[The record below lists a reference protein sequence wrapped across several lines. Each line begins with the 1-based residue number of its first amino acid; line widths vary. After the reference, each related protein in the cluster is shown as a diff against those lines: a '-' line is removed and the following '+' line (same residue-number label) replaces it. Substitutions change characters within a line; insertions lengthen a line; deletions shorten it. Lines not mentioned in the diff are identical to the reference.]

1 MKRGKY
7 RTILAS
13 LAGGLWMLMVVG
25 LSLAQ
30 EAKPGEAAKSEASAA
45 APGAPA
51 AAAPGPKLPTY
62 FTATSDDPKK
72 PPPWP
77 DPTGGATGVWAT
89 PAGDGK
95 GDIPEKLSVQDVYDR
110 MAHNLYSINFV
121 WALIA
126 GFLVMFMQAGFMLVE
141 TGLCR
146 AKNSSHTAAMNLMIY
161 PLGGIAFF
169 IYGFAIGW
177 GNWWNGPV
185 PPGWYASL
193 GPGLS
198 MLGDGWGIGAAVDA
212 AGKATGA
219 FTYGIIGLKGFF
231 LNGAVGDV
239 AVLVLFFF
247 MMVFMDTT
255 ATIPTGA
262 MAERWSWKNF
272 VLYGFWVA
280 LPYCLYANWVWGGGW
295 LAQGGINW
303 GLGHGAVD
311 FAGSGVVHAMGG
323 IIALAGGIVIGP
335 RIGKYVNGKPV
346 AMPAHDLPMAI
357 VGCFIL
363 AFGWFGFNPGSSLAG
378 TDLRISFIVV
388 NTMLASVA
396 AAFTCMLYMMM
407 RGEKPDPGMLVNGML
422 AGL

>member
-1 MKRGKY
+1 MKMKRVRGSY
-7 RTILAS
+7 FFAS
-13 LAGGLWMLMVVG
+13 LAIGLWMVLFTG
-25 LSLAQ
+25 LSFAAE
-30 EAKPGEAAKSEASAA
+30 EAKAPEPAKAEAPAA
-45 APGAPA
+45 APAAPA
-51 AAAPGPKLPTY
+51 AAAPAPKLPTY

-72 PPPWP
+72 PPAWP
-77 DPTGGATGVWAT
+77 DPTGAAAGVWAT

-95 GDIPEKLSVQDVYDR
+95 GDIPEKLSIQDVYDR

-121 WALIA
+121 WALVA

-169 IYGFAIGW
+169 LYGFAIGW

-185 PPGWYASL
+185 PPGWFASL

-198 MLGDGWGIGAAVDA
+198 VLNGGWGLGAAVDA

-219 FTYGIIGLKGFF
+219 FTYGIIGTTGWF
-231 LNGAVGDV
+231 LTGVANDV
-239 AVLVLFFF
+239 AVMVLFFF

-280 LPYCLYANWVWGGGW
+280 LPYCLYANWVWGTERWTSPAPVLSTRWAGLLPW
-295 LAQGGINW
+295 L
-303 GLGHGAVD
+303 V
-311 FAGSGVVHAMGG
+311 
-323 IIALAGGIVIGP
+323 
-335 RIGKYVNGKPV
+335 R
-346 AMPAHDLPMAI
+346 
-357 VGCFIL
+357 
-363 AFGWFGFNPGSSLAG
+363 WFS
-378 TDLRISFIVV
+378 DR
-388 NTMLASVA
+388 ASVNMTRTGGRKRCLGTA
-396 AAFTCMLYMMM
+396 S
-407 RGEKPDPGMLVNGML
+407 PWS
-422 AGL
+422 

>member
-30 EAKPGEAAKSEASAA
+30 EAKPAEEPAKVATSAETA
-45 APGAPA
+45 
-51 AAAPGPKLPTY
+51 PKLPPY
-62 FTATSDDPKK
+62 FAATSPDPQK
-72 PPPWP
+72 PLWP
-77 DPTGGATGVWAT
+77 DPTGSNTGVWAT

-95 GDIPEKLSVQDVYDR
+95 GDTPEKLTIQDVYDR
-110 MAHNLYSINFV
+110 MVHNLYSINFV

-198 MLGDGWGIGAAVDA
+198 MLGDGWGVGAAVDA

-262 MAERWSWKNF
+262 MAERWSWKE
-272 VLYGFWVA
+272 L
-280 LPYCLYANWVWGGGW
+280 
-295 LAQGGINW
+295 
-303 GLGHGAVD
+303 GLV
-311 FAGSGVVHAMGG
+311 
-323 IIALAGGIVIGP
+323 
-335 RIGKYVNGKPV
+335 
-346 AMPAHDLPMAI
+346 
-357 VGCFIL
+357 
-363 AFGWFGFNPGSSLAG
+363 
-378 TDLRISFIVV
+378 
-388 NTMLASVA
+388 
-396 AAFTCMLYMMM
+396 
-407 RGEKPDPGMLVNGML
+407 
-422 AGL
+422 